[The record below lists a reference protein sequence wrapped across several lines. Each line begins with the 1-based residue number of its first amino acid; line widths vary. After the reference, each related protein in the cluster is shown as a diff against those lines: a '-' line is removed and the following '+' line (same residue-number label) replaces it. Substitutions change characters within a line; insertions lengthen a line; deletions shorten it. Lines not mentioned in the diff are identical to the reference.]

1 MLRLR
6 DVYMKMSST
15 CGKESP
21 HSDRTFTICSSF
33 VAKCG
38 KDNIIVCKYKLFE
51 YDYDETWS
59 DILSDLLDGE
69 NCMMHKTGTVKACLP
84 NKLTGTVTF
93 TSDMI

>member
-1 MLRLR
+1 
-6 DVYMKMSST
+6 MKMSST

-21 HSDRTFTICSSF
+21 HSDRTFMICSSF

-59 DILSDLLDGE
+59 DILRDDLMKNVSEVSYVFYLQTQ
-69 NCMMHKTGTVKACLP
+69 CYLIWS
-84 NKLTGTVTF
+84 LLR
-93 TSDMI
+93 